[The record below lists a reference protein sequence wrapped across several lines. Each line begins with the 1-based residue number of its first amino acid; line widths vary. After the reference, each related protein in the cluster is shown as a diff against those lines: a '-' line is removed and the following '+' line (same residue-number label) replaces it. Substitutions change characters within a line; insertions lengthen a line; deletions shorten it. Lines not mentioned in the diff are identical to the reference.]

1 MASFDVFN
9 GDADGLCGMV
19 QLRLAAPKKT
29 RVITGVKRDI
39 RLLKNVTVAP
49 ESDITVVD
57 ISMHA
62 NRTELEGALSKGATV
77 EWFDHH
83 YPGDIPRHPKLA
95 AHIDTDPNMCSSL
108 VIDQYLRG
116 RYRNW
121 AITAA
126 FGDNL
131 TETATELAKEKKL
144 SAQQMDELRELGVYI
159 NYNGYGE
166 TVDDLWIKPS
176 TLFEMLLSFD
186 DPINLIAETNLLS
199 QLRNGYNEGLKY
211 ARDVRLDSSDNLV
224 TLCVLPDKK
233 WARRIVGAY
242 ANELAT
248 RSPERAHAILVEQ
261 PTGYVVSIRAP
272 RDNPLNAHRV
282 ALEFDTGGGRESAA
296 GIQSL
301 PSESVPRLIESMRR
315 HFG

>member
-29 RVITGVKRDI
+29 RAVTGVKRDI
-39 RLLKNVTVAP
+39 HLLKNVTVSP
-49 ESDITVVD
+49 DSVITVVD

-62 NRTELEGALSKGATV
+62 NRTELESALSKGATV

-83 YPGDIPRHPKLA
+83 YPGDIPQHLKLA
-95 AHIDTDPNMCSSL
+95 AHIDTNPNICSSL
-108 VIDQYLRG
+108 IIDQHLHG

-131 TETATELAKEKKL
+131 GETAIALTKETQL
-144 SAQQMDELRELGVYI
+144 SAQHIDELRELGVYI

-166 TVDDLWIKPS
+166 TVDDLWINPS
-176 TLFEMLLSFD
+176 TLFEMLLSYD
-186 DPINLIAETNLLS
+186 DPIDLIAETNLLS
-199 QLRNGYNEGLKY
+199 QLRDGYNEDLKY
-211 ARDVRLDSSDNLV
+211 ARNIRLDSSDNLV
-224 TLCVLPDKK
+224 TLCVFPDEK

-261 PTGYVVSIRAP
+261 PTGYLVSIRAP
-272 RDNPLNAHRV
+272 RDKPRNAHRV
-282 ALEFDTGGGRESAA
+282 ALEFNTGGGRESAA

-301 PSESVPRLIESMRR
+301 PSECVSKLVESMKR

>member
-29 RVITGVKRDI
+29 TVVTGVKRDI
-39 RLLKNVTVAP
+39 RLLKNVTASP
-49 ESDITVVD
+49 KSDITVVD

-62 NRTELEGALSKGATV
+62 NRAELEGALSKGATV

-95 AHIDTDPNMCSSL
+95 AHINTDPKMCSSL
-108 VIDQYLRG
+108 IIDQHLRG

-131 TETATELAKEKKL
+131 TQTAIGLSKETKL
-144 SAQQMDELRELGVYI
+144 SAQHVDELRELGVYI

-166 TVDDLWIKPS
+166 TVDDLWINPS

-186 DPINLIAETNLLS
+186 DPIDLIAETSLLS
-199 QLRNGYNEGLKY
+199 RLRDGYKEDLKH
-211 ARDVRLDSSDNLV
+211 ARNVRLDSSDNLV
-224 TLCVLPDKK
+224 TLCVFPDKK
-233 WARRIVGAY
+233 WARRIIGAY
-242 ANELAT
+242 ANELVT

-261 PTGYVVSIRAP
+261 PKGYVVSIRAP
-272 RDNPLNAHRV
+272 RNNPRKAHKV
-282 ALEFDTGGGRESAA
+282 ALEFNTGGGRESAA

-301 PSESVPRLIESMRR
+301 PSECVPKLIESMRR